1 MDITISLNDT
11 IDSDEVFALYKAN
24 NWSAANKPETLLKAL
39 RNSHSLVT
47 ARESGKLIGIGN
59 AISDN
64 YLVVYYP
71 HMLVHPQHHR
81 KGVGKKM
88 MNALKEKYNGFH
100 QQMLTA
106 DSEAIEFYKSMGFEK
121 AGNTEAMWVYKGKEH

>member
-1 MDITISLNDT
+1 MEVIISLTDK
-11 IDSDEVFALYKAN
+11 IESDEVIALYKAN
-24 NWSAANKPETLLKAL
+24 NWSAANKPQKLLNAL

-47 ARESGKLIGIGN
+47 ARASGKLIGLGN

-71 HMLVHPQHHR
+71 HMLVHPQYQR
-81 KGVGKKM
+81 KGIGKKM
-88 MNALKEKYNGFH
+88 MDVLKEEYTGFH

-106 DSEAIEFYKSMGFEK
+106 DSQAIKFYKSMGFEK
-121 AGNTEAMWVYKGKEH
+121 AGNTEAMWVYEGSEH

>member
-1 MDITISLNDT
+1 MEITISLTDKIEN
-11 IDSDEVFALYKAN
+11 DEVIILYKAN
-24 NWSAANKPETLLKAL
+24 NWSAASKPQKLLSAL

-47 ARESGKLIGIGN
+47 ARESGKLIGLGN

-81 KGVGKKM
+81 QGIGKIM
-88 MNALKEKYNGFH
+88 MNVLKERYTGFH

-121 AGNTEAMWVYKGKEH
+121 AGNTEAMWVYEGNEH

>member
-1 MDITISLNDT
+1 MEVIISLTDK
-11 IDSDEVFALYKAN
+11 IESDEVVALYKAN
-24 NWSAANKPETLLKAL
+24 NWSAANKPQKLLNAL

-47 ARESGKLIGIGN
+47 ARASGKLIGLGN

-71 HMLVHPQHHR
+71 HMLVHPQYQR
-81 KGVGKKM
+81 KGIGKKM
-88 MNALKEKYNGFH
+88 MDVLKEEYTGFH

-106 DSEAIEFYKSMGFEK
+106 DSQAIKFYKSMGFEK
-121 AGNTEAMWVYKGKEH
+121 AGNTEAMWVYEGSEH